1 MTGMTYIFANSLIN
15 FLNRKRFFSH
25 PKTVEGMKRSFRA
38 VRFLIVVYSNS
49 IVSNIS
55 ISMADIVDI
64 AEIQLK
70 IKAVEVALASF
81 TRYRKKE
88 EEERRM
94 AFLDSKLETVQ
105 FLDIYFDFPK
115 DKLQVALNKLQE
127 KKNLLLA
134 QQQGR
139 IFLVSV

>member
-1 MTGMTYIFANSLIN
+1 MTVFANSLIN
-15 FLNRKRFFSH
+15 FLNRK
-25 PKTVEGMKRSFRA
+25 
-38 VRFLIVVYSNS
+38 
-49 IVSNIS
+49 
-55 ISMADIVDI
+55 
-64 AEIQLK
+64 
-70 IKAVEVALASF
+70 
-81 TRYRKKE
+81 
-88 EEERRM
+88 EERRM

>member
-1 MTGMTYIFANSLIN
+1 MT
-15 FLNRKRFFSH
+15 KFFEQKALFSQ

-38 VRFLIVVYSNS
+38 GRFLKNRCLFKFYCF
-49 IVSNIS
+49 NIS
-55 ISMADIVDI
+55 ISMADIVVDI

-70 IKAVEVALASF
+70 IKAVEVALTSF
-81 TRYRKKE
+81 SRYRKKE

-115 DKLQVALNKLQE
+115 DKLQVALNNLQE
-127 KKNLLLA
+127 KENLLLA

>member
-1 MTGMTYIFANSLIN
+1 MGHVTVFANSLIN
-15 FLNRKRFFSH
+15 FLNRK
-25 PKTVEGMKRSFRA
+25 
-38 VRFLIVVYSNS
+38 
-49 IVSNIS
+49 
-55 ISMADIVDI
+55 
-64 AEIQLK
+64 
-70 IKAVEVALASF
+70 
-81 TRYRKKE
+81 
-88 EEERRM
+88 EERRM